1 MGRQAGGW
9 GADGSQEGVECATHM
24 HTRPLLR
31 SAWLEEW
38 EREAEENWLWV
49 VWAGGVGVGRV
60 YRCSRVC
67 VLGQHVNARPL
78 GRAVRAVQGCH
89 LNMAL
94 TCSLGLLTPWDAP
107 GGC

>member
-49 VWAGGVGVGRV
+49 VWPGGVGVGRV